1 MAEPRPLSRTHKN
14 RERLRHISHIDTKRR
29 CDAALGVGWTR
40 MPVLKSIAHR
50 EALLS
55 DIIGP
60 QGARACVRRD
70 ALRLVCFTLGWL
82 WFVPAIVWAQVTGG
96 VLVWTIT
103 AVAATCVFGVFFASV
118 MFGHRAVSNANSF
131 VGGLLGYRVFLG
143 SNMGAREWR
152 SAIEREKRFHEQGY
166 RPKFFIYRAPKDS

>member
-1 MAEPRPLSRTHKN
+1 
-14 RERLRHISHIDTKRR
+14 
-29 CDAALGVGWTR
+29 
-40 MPVLKSIAHR
+40 MPVLKSIAQR

-60 QGARACVRRD
+60 QGARACVLRD

-96 VLVWTIT
+96 VLAWTIT
-103 AVAATCVFGVFFASV
+103 ALAGACVVGVFLAS
-118 MFGHRAVSNANSF
+118 MRFGHRAVSKANSF
-131 VGGLLGYRVFLG
+131 VGDLLGYCVSLG